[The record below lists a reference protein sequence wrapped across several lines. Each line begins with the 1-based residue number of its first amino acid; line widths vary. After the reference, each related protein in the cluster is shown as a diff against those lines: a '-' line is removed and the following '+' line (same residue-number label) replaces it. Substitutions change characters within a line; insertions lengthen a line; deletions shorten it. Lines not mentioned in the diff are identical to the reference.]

1 MRFIY
6 LLLQLPLNS
15 RQCASFSTILASNNR
30 LSRSLFNSII
40 GQDIDYSINPK
51 PSAHLIGYIEPTQ
64 LPKLERI
71 LKSTGFD
78 NVYHEQNIHHH
89 DVSKN
94 EVIYRYRHVI
104 ASGMLKLIQDNDMN
118 AIDLG
123 EAPRY
128 IPVQAGEEIVLV
140 ENGWSFLDP
149 DESEPMSA
157 FDIDAANEEGQY
169 KPKWGQADLS
179 HDNEKR
185 FHLSS
190 LGFDIK
196 RMSSDEVMN
205 QSKDISNRS
214 REVLLQG
221 GTDNFNEKLTNNDID
236 LTGSIYD
243 FDVGIFTC
251 AIGNNPLFTTND
263 LSPLTASSGWLTF
276 MRPISDDHIEL
287 VYPDKNVVDQ
297 RIEVIDAKSGC
308 HLGHYFGEDGYCI
321 NASSLNFYAS
331 QDTFA
336 KINHPTS
343 WNALHLCNDTLNKS
357 QQIVK
362 DILMK
367 NVRYQEVIL
376 GAGCFWHVEYALRRL
391 PGILDTTV
399 GYSGGNISSPTY
411 EKVCK
416 ERTGHAEVVRVI
428 FDPTILDFDKLLD
441 CFLAMHDPTIVR
453 AHGKRS
459 KDGQYRSCI
468 FFPDEEQKKVATN
481 AIIRCQKQLGKVLS
495 TQVATF
501 PRNAPFFWTAEDRHQ
516 LHDQSVKKKT
526 EDDLKTLSEVEWLLG
541 YGRRSSS
548 IWGSSEISIV
558 DDSED
563 DGMARMMI

>member
-6 LLLQLPLNS
+6 LLLQLSLNS

-40 GQDIDYSINPK
+40 GQDIDYSTNPK
-51 PSAHLIGYIEPTQ
+51 PSAHLIGYIEPSQ

-71 LKSTGFD
+71 LKSAGFD

-128 IPVQAGEEIVLV
+128 IPVQAGEENVLV

-221 GTDNFNEKLTNNDID
+221 GTDIFNEKLTNNDID

-276 MRPISDDHIEL
+276 VRPISDDHIEL

-321 NASSLNFYAS
+321 NASSLNFFAS
-331 QDTFA
+331 QDTFE

-362 DILMK
+362 DILTK

-399 GYSGGNISSPTY
+399 GYAGGNIPSPTY
-411 EKVCK
+411 EKICK
-416 ERTGHAEVVRVI
+416 ESTGHAEVVRVI

-459 KDGQYRSCI
+459 TDGQYRSCI
-468 FFPDEEQKKVATN
+468 FIQDEEQKKVATN
-481 AIIRCQKQLGKVLS
+481 AIVKCQKQLGKVLS

-501 PRNAPFFWTAEDRHQ
+501 SRNVPFFWTAEDRHQ
-516 LHDQSVKKKT
+516 LHDQRVKKKT
-526 EDDLKTLSEVEWLLG
+526 EDDLKTLSEVEWLLE

-548 IWGSSEISIV
+548 IWGSSESSIV